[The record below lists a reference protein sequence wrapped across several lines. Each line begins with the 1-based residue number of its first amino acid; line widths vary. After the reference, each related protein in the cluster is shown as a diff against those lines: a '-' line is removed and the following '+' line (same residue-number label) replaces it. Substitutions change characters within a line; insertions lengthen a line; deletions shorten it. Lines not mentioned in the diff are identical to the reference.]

1 METGR
6 TRQVAS
12 KLSVPEGWSRGRGP
26 SVPASMQ
33 ASESKSKSKRQRST
47 KTKSPKQVVSWVR
60 RQKGAPVPLC
70 GDGAATQN
78 GAAVK
83 KKDAAAPTPTS
94 RHTGT
99 KTTKNKTMDDIRRCW
114 TPQAKTVARRPEFN
128 WQFYENECRILLT
141 NNSSSALQ
149 STAKKSTAS
158 ERRASSAATV
168 QISQTDNKA
177 AATVQISSTDN
188 KTTTSADASTNNN
201 KSKSR

>member
-1 METGR
+1 MCAG
-6 TRQVAS
+6 
-12 KLSVPEGWSRGRGP
+12 
-26 SVPASMQ
+26 
-33 ASESKSKSKRQRST
+33 
-47 KTKSPKQVVSWVR
+47 PKQVVSRVR
-60 RQKGAPVPLC
+60 RQKGASLPLC

-83 KKDAAAPTPTS
+83 RKDAAAPTPTS

-114 TPQAKTVARRPEFN
+114 TPQSKIVARRPEFN
-128 WQFYENECRILLT
+128 WQFYENECRVFLT
-141 NNSSSALQ
+141 NNYSSALQ

-168 QISQTDNKA
+168 QISQTANK
-177 AATVQISSTDN
+177 TVEAVHSSQTGN

-201 KSKSR
+201 KSKSRILTERKPPSYYYKARYYDY